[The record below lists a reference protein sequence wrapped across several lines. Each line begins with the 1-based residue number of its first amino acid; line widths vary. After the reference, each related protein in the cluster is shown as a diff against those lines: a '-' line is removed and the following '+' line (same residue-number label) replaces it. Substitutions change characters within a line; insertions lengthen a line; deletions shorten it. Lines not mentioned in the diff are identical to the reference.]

1 MTQYRGRL
9 QFARSA
15 SRAGTGRKA
24 ESAVRH
30 ARAKRHQLFQCC
42 RFPPRARRSPP
53 GVREAGFLDSRWMD
67 ERKDEVEV
75 ESVVEQ
81 NVRLTEREIE
91 VLRLIA
97 RGRTYSRAAIELGMS
112 AHTVGT
118 HIKNAYRKLDVHSA
132 AAAVMQAVR
141 LGLIL

>member
-1 MTQYRGRL
+1 
-9 QFARSA
+9 
-15 SRAGTGRKA
+15 
-24 ESAVRH
+24 
-30 ARAKRHQLFQCC
+30 
-42 RFPPRARRSPP
+42 
-53 GVREAGFLDSRWMD
+53 MD
-67 ERKDEVEV
+67 ERSDEQEV

-97 RGRTYSRAAIELGMS
+97 RGRTYSRVAIELGMS

-118 HIKNAYRKLDVHSA
+118 HVKNAYRKLDVHSA